1 MYRVRTTLVHNKLDE
16 SECCIMNLLKL
27 RGVEVED
34 RRGMRKSH
42 AELLGL
48 LTGGNV
54 RPSSASGCKTLETD
68 TSN

>member
-42 AELLGL
+42 AELLG
-48 LTGGNV
+48 
-54 RPSSASGCKTLETD
+54 
-68 TSN
+68 